1 MKTYH
6 ECKLDDGKI
15 TFCTE
20 CVNKLSD
27 GGVLFEGCP
36 DGEIRGSDILTC
48 KSIDNGPC
56 AACEEE

>member
-15 TFCTE
+15 VLCTG
-20 CVNKLSD
+20 CVNKLAN

-36 DGEIRGSDILTC
+36 DGEIREGDIQAC
-48 KSIDNGPC
+48 KSVGKGQC
-56 AACEEE
+56 AACE